1 MDHHMDEAAIRKQT
15 KIYITVFA
23 ALAVLTVVTVAV
35 SQWDFLN
42 QHRGLA
48 ITVALII
55 ASVKAGLVAGY
66 FMHLISERKAIY
78 AILGLTL
85 VFFAILMASPALER
99 LDQRVI
105 P

>member
-1 MDHHMDEAAIRKQT
+1 MDHHMDEASIRKQT
-15 KIYITVFA
+15 RIYITIFA

-35 SQWDFLN
+35 SRLEFLH
-42 QHRGLA
+42 QRPGLA

-55 ASVKAGLVAGY
+55 ASIKAGLVAAY

-78 AILGLTL
+78 SILALTL

>member
-1 MDHHMDEAAIRKQT
+1 MDHSDPEAIRKQT

-35 SQWDFLN
+35 ANLEFLH
-42 QHRGLA
+42 QRPGLGIA
-48 ITVALII
+48 VALVI
-55 ASVKAGLVAGY
+55 ASIKAGLVAGY